1 MDALAAAHDAAV
13 QMIETSLVHVHQ
25 HGACIAGNIE
35 QHMADHEEDRRPRFM
50 PSWTQMACPSN
61 SAYHSDCQGC
71 HVPAKATDW
80 SYVNGYPVL
89 RH

>member
-1 MDALAAAHDAAV
+1 
-13 QMIETSLVHVHQ
+13 
-25 HGACIAGNIE
+25 
-35 QHMADHEEDRRPRFM
+35 MADHEEDRRPRFM